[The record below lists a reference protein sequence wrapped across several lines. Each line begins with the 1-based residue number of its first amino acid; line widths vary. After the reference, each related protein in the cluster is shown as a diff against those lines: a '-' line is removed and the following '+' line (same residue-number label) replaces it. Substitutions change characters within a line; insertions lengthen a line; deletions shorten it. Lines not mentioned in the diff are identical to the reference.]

1 MATNT
6 ENRSESSTSRN
17 SSRRTSRSSGRS
29 NGQRSAFSWG
39 NAGGMLGAAAAGAAV
54 AVALNLGRKA
64 VTQGMSAAA
73 GDWDEVLA
81 TEHDAALAIFD
92 RLLATDASQTMKR
105 TLLLMKLS
113 HALDKHAYE
122 EEHVVYPAL
131 REANEAHDADALEGE
146 HGYIKTFL
154 YELNKMSKDSPEFT
168 RKVGEFRMLV
178 ENHARMEEEQV
189 FPAFK
194 RAMTE
199 QQTKELTAM
208 VNKAGFMIA

>member
-1 MATNT
+1 MATRT
-6 ENRSESSTSRN
+6 DKRSDNSTSRN
-17 SSRRTSRSSGRS
+17 ESRRSSRS

-39 NAGGMLGAAAAGAAV
+39 DAGGMLGAAAAGAAV
-54 AVALNLGRKA
+54 AVAINLGRKA
-64 VTQGMSAAA
+64 VTQGMSATA
-73 GDWDEVLA
+73 GDWDQVLA

-92 RLLATDASQTMKR
+92 RMLATNDSQTMKR
-105 TLLLMKLS
+105 SMLLMKLS

-131 REANEAHDADALEGE
+131 REANEAHDADTLENE

-168 RKVGEFRMLV
+168 RKTREFRMLV
-178 ENHARMEEEQV
+178 EKHARMEEEQI

-194 RAMTE
+194 RGMTE
-199 QQTKELTAM
+199 Q
-208 VNKAGFMIA
+208 